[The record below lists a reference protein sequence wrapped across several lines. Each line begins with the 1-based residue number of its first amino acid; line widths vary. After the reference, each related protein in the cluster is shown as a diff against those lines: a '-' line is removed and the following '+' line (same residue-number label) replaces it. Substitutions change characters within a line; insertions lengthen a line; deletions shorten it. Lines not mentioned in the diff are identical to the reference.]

1 MLHIEP
7 FQIKIWFQNRST
19 KWKNGENISNAEAAM
34 IMKKRLG
41 GNKMLKNQQVKP
53 TKFSLIHIFFYNL
66 QALNTNVM
74 ENLSTQFIEN
84 IQSSEKD
91 STVGCNIGLKTSSL
105 ENTFPVQI
113 ILSSLPSDEDDD
125 KLLIVDEEL
134 SDSNEELM
142 KKNTSEY

>member
-1 MLHIEP
+1 
-7 FQIKIWFQNRST
+7 
-19 KWKNGENISNAEAAM
+19 
-34 IMKKRLG
+34 
-41 GNKMLKNQQVKP
+41 
-53 TKFSLIHIFFYNL
+53 
-66 QALNTNVM
+66 M

-113 ILSSLPSDEDDD
+113 ILSSLPTDEDDD